1 MMRGQN
7 IPIPPE
13 GNPLSSSAVYLFIVI
28 ISKHNLRGL
37 YCPGVFSNGET
48 PVPIPNTAVK
58 PVSADGSETSVS

>member
-1 MMRGQN
+1 MIFHFALNAFPSLALRAN
-7 IPIPPE
+7 
-13 GNPLSSSAVYLFIVI
+13 AVYLFIVI
-28 ISKHNLRGL
+28 ISKHNFRGL